1 MPIFDIL
8 YYTFPSVTRSHVL
21 FTGSLGNWLKGQP
34 NILRDVVPM
43 MLTALK
49 EPAIA
54 PIAALAFQDVCE
66 DCAEQLSC
74 FSGHLMTAC
83 RVSINYSIVLAYSVI
98 IALTALPIGYSVIEF
113 IILQEAL
120 SNTSL
125 QKRECTRLIAAI
137 CSIICTLP
145 LEQLSDHLNTLAG
158 SRVERLEQLA
168 QQQVR
173 SDVPHLHWGL
183 LHNL

>member
-1 MPIFDIL
+1 MCLPTMRN
-8 YYTFPSVTRSHVL
+8 YTYCVL
-21 FTGSLGNWLKGQP
+21 FIGSLGNWLKGQP

-83 RVSINYSIVLAYSVI
+83 RVSTI
-98 IALTALPIGYSVIEF
+98 
-113 IILQEAL
+113 
-120 SNTSL
+120 
-125 QKRECTRLIAAI
+125 
-137 CSIICTLP
+137 
-145 LEQLSDHLNTLAG
+145 
-158 SRVERLEQLA
+158 
-168 QQQVR
+168 
-173 SDVPHLHWGL
+173 
-183 LHNL
+183 